1 MIELTT
7 QQQEISQSQWEP
19 NTTVNVVAG
28 PKCGKT
34 VSLVNK
40 VIHHL
45 NTDEIQPN
53 EILILSLTNRSID
66 SIVNLLKKHDN
77 WKGIPTDQIHISTI
91 HGLANE
97 IVSNKHAQLINI
109 IEEHEWQHLRQ
120 LLPINNDTVTRSKKN
135 TASKTHTLE
144 NMVKLWKNGL
154 NTSFGFRHL
163 NPLEEDMVQETM
175 KIMKYCNVMTNDDLI
190 VEAINRLK
198 ETKSTKLSNYK
209 LIVIDDAQDIYPN
222 LLPFIKQL
230 ISMNNAQLCLFH
242 DPNERIYQFMG
253 GNEQVIDELMQLNK
267 KTWEYAL
274 VKNFGNT
281 PEIME
286 SANKVL
292 SANFERALLDLTTAK
307 PNSNVDTQ
315 LYHTNDS
322 LKQLDFIVNEICKI
336 MTTGVVEFDDIAIL
350 SRTNV
355 FMSQIVGHLN
365 SYGIPC
371 EKLVTRPEWIN
382 DLRIQFILNIFKI
395 IVLGNTPDVKMCNFA
410 VLILLNQMKGIGQK
424 SLYSLYDF
432 CTKEN
437 IPIWQYFL
445 TTPVSKWHS
454 SIANKPKI
462 FNILSIINDNI
473 PKNVD
478 DLKVDDIIQTVN
490 DIIIKLDCP
499 LFNFESDRSMEEF
512 KSNFTSMVK
521 VIDLCESTRGST
533 EPLLSHFLK
542 TYSVHDPWKE
552 STNKKTIK
560 VATIHS
566 AKSLEFPI
574 VMLANAPPINAQSDF
589 PMDTNTLYTGITR
602 ARNLLYMI
610 NINHMMVQS
619 DNFKRDSNIAMNEPF
634 WKYYIDDK
642 KNCSKLAHETLPQF
656 KYSLARLQ
664 QNQIQIQKK
673 FGIRFLSTL
682 PRQYKA
688 VYRALY

>member
-40 VIHHL
+40 VSHHL
-45 NTDEIQPN
+45 NTNEIQPN

-66 SIVNLLKKHDN
+66 SIVNLFQRHDN
-77 WKGIPTDQIHISTI
+77 WKDVPSDQIHISTI

-154 NTSFGFRHL
+154 NTTFGFRHL

-190 VEAINRLK
+190 VEAMNRLK

-209 LIVIDDAQDIYPN
+209 LIVIDDSQDIYPN

-253 GNEQVIDELMQLNK
+253 GNEQVIDELMQLNE
-267 KTWEYAL
+267 KTWEYSL
-274 VKNFGNT
+274 VENFGNT

-292 SANFERALLDLTTAK
+292 SANFERTLLDLTTAK

-437 IPIWQYFL
+437 IPIWKYFL
-445 TTPVSKWHS
+445 TTPVSKWNS

-478 DLKVDDIIQTVN
+478 DLKVDEIIQTVN
-490 DIIIKLDCP
+490 DIIIELDCP
-499 LFNFESDRSMEEF
+499 LFNFESDRSLEEF
-512 KSNFTSMVK
+512 KTNFTSMVK
-521 VIDLCESTRGST
+521 VIELCESTRGST

-589 PMDTNTLYTGITR
+589 PVDTNTLYTGITR
-602 ARNLLYMI
+602 ARNLLYMF

-688 VYRALY
+688 VHRAFY